1 MSSVSLQVRGVHL
14 LRKKLP
20 REQRSPERLHAHYVI
35 ERALAQR
42 LRSATKEERKRLYA
56 EVYDE
61 LFRSV
66 PDHPQH
72 TEREDP
78 AQRAAVAAKRAGLL
92 SRFLAPASTFLE
104 VGPGDLSLA
113 LQVARKVRKV
123 YAVDVSSEITKD
135 SKLPSN
141 FELILSD
148 GSSIPVP
155 ENSVDV
161 AYSDQLMEHLHP
173 DDALDQLKNI
183 FRSLKP
189 GGSYICMTPNRISGP
204 HDISLYFSDVPSGF
218 HLREYTTTDLVKILK
233 DAGFS
238 KVSVPVPVAGRY
250 IVLPAFLATTLESAL
265 GLLPRK
271 AARWLASLI
280 VLRPVL
286 NRVVATK

>member
-1 MSSVSLQVRGVHL
+1 L
-14 LRKKLP
+14 LRKKLG
-20 REQRSPERLHAHYVI
+20 REQRSPERLRAHYAI
-35 ERALAQR
+35 EKALADR
-42 LRSATKEERKRLYA
+42 LRAANKEERKRLYA

-61 LFRSV
+61 LFREV

-78 AQRAAVAAKRAGLL
+78 AQRAAGAARRARLL
-92 SRFLAPASTFLE
+92 SRFLTPASTFLE
-104 VGPGDLSLA
+104 VGPGDLALA
-113 LQVARKVRKV
+113 LQVARQVGKV
-123 YAVDVSSEITKD
+123 YAVDVSSEITKGN
-135 SKLPSN
+135 KLPAN

-148 GSSIPVP
+148 GSSIPVQA
-155 ENSVDV
+155 NSVDV

-183 FRSLKP
+183 FQSLKP
-189 GGSYICMTPNRISGP
+189 GGVYICITPNRISGP

-218 HLREYTTTDLVKILK
+218 HLKEYTTTDLVRILK

-238 KVSVPVPVAGRY
+238 KVAVPVPVRGRY
-250 IVLPAFLATTLESAL
+250 IILPAFLATTLEAVL

-280 VLRPVL
+280 VIRPIL
-286 NRVVATK
+286 NRVIATK

>member
-1 MSSVSLQVRGVHL
+1 
-14 LRKKLP
+14 
-20 REQRSPERLHAHYVI
+20 
-35 ERALAQR
+35 
-42 LRSATKEERKRLYA
+42 
-56 EVYDE
+56 
-61 LFRSV
+61 
-66 PDHPQH
+66 
-72 TEREDP
+72 
-78 AQRAAVAAKRAGLL
+78 
-92 SRFLAPASTFLE
+92 
-104 VGPGDLSLA
+104 
-113 LQVARKVRKV
+113 
-123 YAVDVSSEITKD
+123 
-135 SKLPSN
+135 
-141 FELILSD
+141 
-148 GSSIPVP
+148 VP